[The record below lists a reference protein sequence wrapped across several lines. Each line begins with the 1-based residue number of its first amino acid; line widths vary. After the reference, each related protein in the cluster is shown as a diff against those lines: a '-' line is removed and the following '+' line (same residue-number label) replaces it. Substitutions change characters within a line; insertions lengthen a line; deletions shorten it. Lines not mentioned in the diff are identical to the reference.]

1 LVAAIQQLTKNN
13 DFKMKKRKERELL
26 FYLIQDRAQRAV
38 LLLKEDSRFDFSPSQ
53 I

>member
-1 LVAAIQQLTKNN
+1 
-13 DFKMKKRKERELL
+13 MKKRKERELL

-53 I
+53 IQKPMVPCTKLNEKRD